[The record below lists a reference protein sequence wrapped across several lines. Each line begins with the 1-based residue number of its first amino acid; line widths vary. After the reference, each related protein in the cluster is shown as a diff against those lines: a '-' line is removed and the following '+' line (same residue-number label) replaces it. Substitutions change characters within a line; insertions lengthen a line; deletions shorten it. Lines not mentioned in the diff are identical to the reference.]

1 MPAKKY
7 RVALTQEER
16 QQLEKVALSNH
27 RSVREKTR
35 ARILL
40 LADTNHKDGSLKD
53 AQIAGQLRCT
63 SLRVSKVRQRASE
76 RGALASVWH
85 KEQERR
91 KARALD
97 GEQEAHL
104 VALACSAAPQG
115 RKRWTL
121 HLLKERLIQ
130 REVVQNI
137 GMETIRRT
145 LKKRTQA
152 VAEEGLVHCA
162 GAECGLRVRDA
173 RAGDGRR
180 AGGVRAPV

>member
-16 QQLEKVALSNH
+16 QQLQKVAQSNR

-40 LADTNHKDGSLKD
+40 LADTKCPAPHGNQKDLTI
-53 AQIAGQLRCT
+53 AQQLRCT
-63 SLRVSKVRQRASE
+63 PLTVSKVRQRAGE
-76 RGALASVWH
+76 RGALASVEH

-104 VALACSAAPQG
+104 VALTCSAAPQG

-121 HLLKERLIQ
+121 QLLKERLIQ
-130 REVVQNI
+130 TEVVENI
-137 GMETIRRT
+137 GCETIRRT
-145 LKKRTQA
+145 LKKTRSSR
-152 VAEEGLVHCA
+152 G
-162 GAECGLRVRDA
+162 
-173 RAGDGRR
+173 
-180 AGGVRAPV
+180 

>member
-7 RVALTQEER
+7 LVALTQEES
-16 QQLEKVALSNH
+16 QQLQKIAQSNH

-40 LADTNHKDGSLKD
+40 LAGTNGKDGSLKD

-63 SLRVSKVRQRASE
+63 SLTVSEVRQRPSQ
-76 RGALASVWH
+76 RGALPSVEH
-85 KEQERR
+85 VEHEEQERR

-104 VALACSAAPQG
+104 VALTCSAAPQG

-121 HLLKERLIQ
+121 QLIKKRLIQ
-130 REVVQNI
+130 MEVVENI

-145 LKKRTQA
+145 LKKTS
-152 VAEEGLVHCA
+152 
-162 GAECGLRVRDA
+162 
-173 RAGDGRR
+173 
-180 AGGVRAPV
+180 

>member
-1 MPAKKY
+1 MSPVRYLGFMPAKKY
-7 RVALTQEER
+7 FVALTPQER
-16 QQLEKVALSNH
+16 QQLEKIAGSNH

-40 LADTNHKDGSLKD
+40 LADTQNKDGGLKD

-63 SLRVSKVRQRASE
+63 ALTVSTIRQRASE

-85 KEQERR
+85 KQQERR

-97 GEQEAHL
+97 AEQEARL
-104 VALACSAAPQG
+104 VALTCSAAPEG

-121 HLLKERLIQ
+121 QLLKQRLIQ
-130 REVVQNI
+130 MEVVESI

-145 LKKRTQA
+145 LKKT
-152 VAEEGLVHCA
+152 C
-162 GAECGLRVRDA
+162 
-173 RAGDGRR
+173 
-180 AGGVRAPV
+180 

>member
-1 MPAKKY
+1 MTQVRYLEFMPAKKY
-7 RVALTQEER
+7 LVALTQEER
-16 QQLEKVALSNH
+16 QQLQKIAQSNH
-27 RSVREKTR
+27 HSVREKTR

-40 LADTNHKDGSLKD
+40 LADTNGKDGSLKD

-63 SLRVSKVRQRASE
+63 SLSVSTVRQRATQ
-76 RGALASVWH
+76 RGALPSVKH

-104 VALACSAAPQG
+104 VALTCSAAPQG

-121 HLLKERLIQ
+121 QLLKDRLIQ
-130 REVVQNI
+130 MEVVENI

-145 LKKRTQA
+145 LKKTNSSR
-152 VAEEGLVHCA
+152 G
-162 GAECGLRVRDA
+162 
-173 RAGDGRR
+173 
-180 AGGVRAPV
+180 

>member
-1 MPAKKY
+1 VAPVRYLSFMPAKKY
-7 RVALTQEER
+7 RVALTPEER
-16 QQLEKVALSNH
+16 QQLQKIAQSNH

-40 LADTNHKDGSLKD
+40 LADTQSEDGCLKD

-63 SLRVSKVRQRASE
+63 ALTVSTVRQRASE
-76 RGALASVWH
+76 RGALAAIKH
-85 KEQERR
+85 KQQQRR

-104 VALACSAAPQG
+104 VALTCSAAPQG

-121 HLLKERLIQ
+121 QLLKDRLIQ
-130 REVVQNI
+130 MEVVENI

-145 LKKRTQA
+145 LKKTS
-152 VAEEGLVHCA
+152 
-162 GAECGLRVRDA
+162 
-173 RAGDGRR
+173 
-180 AGGVRAPV
+180 

>member
-1 MPAKKY
+1 MRYLGFMPAKKY
-7 RVALTQEER
+7 LVALTQEER
-16 QQLEKVALSNH
+16 QQLQKVAQSNR

-40 LADTNHKDGSLKD
+40 LADTHGKDGSLKD

-63 SLRVSKVRQRASE
+63 SLTVSTVRQRASE
-76 RGALASVWH
+76 RGALPSVKH

-104 VALACSAAPQG
+104 VALTCSGAPQG

-121 HLLKERLIQ
+121 QLLKDRLIQ
-130 REVVQNI
+130 MEVVENI

-145 LKKRTQA
+145 LKKTNSSR
-152 VAEEGLVHCA
+152 G
-162 GAECGLRVRDA
+162 
-173 RAGDGRR
+173 
-180 AGGVRAPV
+180 

>member
-7 RVALTQEER
+7 LVALTPEER
-16 QQLEKVALSNH
+16 QQLEKIAGSNH

-40 LADTNHKDGSLKD
+40 LADTQSKDGGLKD

-63 SLRVSKVRQRASE
+63 PLTVSTVRQRASE
-76 RGALASVWH
+76 RGALAAIKH
-85 KEQERR
+85 KQQERR

-104 VALACSAAPQG
+104 VALTCSAAPEG

-121 HLLKERLIQ
+121 QLLKDRLIQ
-130 REVVQNI
+130 MEVVQNI

-145 LKKRTQA
+145 LKKTRSSR
-152 VAEEGLVHCA
+152 G
-162 GAECGLRVRDA
+162 
-173 RAGDGRR
+173 
-180 AGGVRAPV
+180 

>member
-7 RVALTQEER
+7 LVALTQEER
-16 QQLEKVALSNH
+16 QQLQKVAQSNR

-40 LADTNHKDGSLKD
+40 LADTKCPAPDGGQKDVTI
-53 AQIAGQLRCT
+53 AQQLRCT
-63 SLRVSKVRQRASE
+63 PLTVSKVRQRASE
-76 RGALASVWH
+76 RGVLASVKH

-104 VALACSAAPQG
+104 VALTCSAAPEG

-121 HLLKERLIQ
+121 QLLKESLIQ
-130 REVVQNI
+130 REMVENI
-137 GMETIRRT
+137 GCETIRRT
-145 LKKRTQA
+145 LKKTR
-152 VAEEGLVHCA
+152 
-162 GAECGLRVRDA
+162 
-173 RAGDGRR
+173 
-180 AGGVRAPV
+180 